1 MSSKTGKNFPEKTKR
16 KGELMEEFKILPARL
31 TELRTAAHLTQ
42 GSVASAIK
50 IAVPTLAN
58 FIKLA
63 DFFDVSLDYL
73 VGKKEL

>member
-1 MSSKTGKNFPEKTKR
+1 
-16 KGELMEEFKILPARL
+16 MEEFKILPTRL
-31 TELRTAAHLTQ
+31 IELRTAAHLTQ

-50 IAVPTLAN
+50 ISYQSYQAYERGVAVPTLAN